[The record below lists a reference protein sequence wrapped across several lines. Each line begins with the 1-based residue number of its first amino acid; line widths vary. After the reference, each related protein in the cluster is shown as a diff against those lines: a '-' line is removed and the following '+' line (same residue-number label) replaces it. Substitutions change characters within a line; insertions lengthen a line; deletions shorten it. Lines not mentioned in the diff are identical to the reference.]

1 MELHHLH
8 HKAGDEWTGFLPEV
22 PGGASELTCLA
33 GRPIDLDVVSWVSVF
48 FCSATHGITSFIQN
62 RSTCT
67 TTRQAGTDGTQN
79 RRLLLFHVFILFLF
93 FTKAS
98 STWAP
103 EVFQTPCLSCSKLRY
118 RIPNG
123 FGVVRCWGWGP
134 DSEFIPLPCALYRGG
149 RWETVQTSTP
159 IPIMKINSTPI
170 LTDVYGL

>member
-1 MELHHLH
+1 MNRFSSRSSWWSFWTDLSRWETHRFRCRFLSECFFARQHMASPLLSKIDQHVLQH
-8 HKAGDEWTGFLPEV
+8 DKRVRMVHK
-22 PGGASELTCLA
+22 
-33 GRPIDLDVVSWVSVF
+33 IDAYCCFMFSSCF
-48 FCSATHGITSFIQN
+48 F
-62 RSTCT
+62 
-67 TTRQAGTDGTQN
+67 
-79 RRLLLFHVFILFLF
+79 F